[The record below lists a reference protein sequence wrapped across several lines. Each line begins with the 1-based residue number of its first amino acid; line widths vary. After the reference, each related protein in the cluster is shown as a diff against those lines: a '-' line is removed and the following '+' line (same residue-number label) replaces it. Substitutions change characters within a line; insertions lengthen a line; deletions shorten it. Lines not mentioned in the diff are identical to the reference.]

1 MEQVVSCSFTLANRL
16 AELETLRERLE
27 SFADEAGLGPRGLF
41 EINLVLDEL
50 VTNIISYGYPREET
64 HHIDLALSVEG
75 DELTAVIMDS
85 GTPFD
90 PLSARSPNID
100 APIEERGV
108 GGLGIHLVR
117 NMVREMHY
125 ERQDGLN
132 VLTLKKRV
140 ERARGV

>member
-1 MEQVVSCSFTLANRL
+1 MEKVVSCSFTLVNRL
-16 AELETLRERLE
+16 AELESLRERLE
-27 SFADEAGLGPRGLF
+27 CFADEAGLGPRSLF

-50 VTNIISYGYPREET
+50 VTNIISYGYPRDET
-64 HHIDLALSVEG
+64 HHIDLALNIEG

-85 GTPFD
+85 GVPFD
-90 PLSARSPNID
+90 PLSVRPPDIG

-108 GGLGIHLVR
+108 GGLGIHLAR

-125 ERQDGLN
+125 ERRSGRN

-140 ERARGV
+140 DHARGD